1 MQKIAK
7 QYGATIYTTTTKNLD
22 KKMYQLHCL
31 MKKRYE
37 YKQIQ
42 CNGKLRGMA
51 FVEVANP

>member
-22 KKMYQLHCL
+22 KKMYHLHCL